1 MAVLIPVKSFRAA
14 KGRLSP
20 VIAQDARSTLARSLA
35 EIVVA
40 AAAPLPVAVV
50 CADAEVAA
58 WAADLGALVIADP
71 GGGLNAAVTE
81 GVRVLR
87 SIGVETAVIAHGD
100 LPEATS
106 LGWVAEFRGITLIP
120 DRHGDGTNVIAIPT
134 GSGFVFAYGPGSFG
148 RHVAEAHRCKLP
160 TRVVHDAAL
169 GVDVDTPSDLL
180 DAGGTLRS
188 MLLHLDVEP
197 SSPDAHGSS

>member
-20 VIAQDARSTLARSLA
+20 VIDQDARSTLARSLA

-50 CADAEVAA
+50 CADTEVAA

-134 GSGFVFAYGPGSFG
+134 GSGDRKS
-148 RHVAEAHRCKLP
+148 
-160 TRVVHDAAL
+160 VV
-169 GVDVDTPSDLL
+169 
-180 DAGGTLRS
+180 
-188 MLLHLDVEP
+188 
-197 SSPDAHGSS
+197 